1 MQQVCL
7 SSLSSQHRFA
17 ISNSVSLKLSF
28 ILRWS
33 CLIIRKEHTLSPEW
47 LGGRSKGSWRFNPN
61 KLGRKSGQKQ
71 CLLRGQTCS
80 PKIVQIPTNLHLQ
93 QQLCKLPISSVQCPV
108 SSTWVRALLSMWS
121 VWRWWR
127 GLRAREGKEVSLL
140 WVTDRERSSP
150 SRPLGSTTIWTEDIC
165 GLGTFVYVIE
175 TCEII
180 QESWKHTSL

>member
-7 SSLSSQHRFA
+7 SSLLSQRRMPFLRFA

-61 KLGRKSGQKQ
+61 KLGRKSGQNLS
-71 CLLRGQTCS
+71 LLRGQTYS

-108 SSTWVRALLSMWS
+108 SSVHLF
-121 VWRWWR
+121 
-127 GLRAREGKEVSLL
+127 VSLHNL
-140 WVTDRERSSP
+140 GWSWINQFYCVFFCLQNSKIPIFFVCWSFWYSLVLVLFVFVCTHTLDLLLFSS
-150 SRPLGSTTIWTEDIC
+150 
-165 GLGTFVYVIE
+165 
-175 TCEII
+175 
-180 QESWKHTSL
+180 